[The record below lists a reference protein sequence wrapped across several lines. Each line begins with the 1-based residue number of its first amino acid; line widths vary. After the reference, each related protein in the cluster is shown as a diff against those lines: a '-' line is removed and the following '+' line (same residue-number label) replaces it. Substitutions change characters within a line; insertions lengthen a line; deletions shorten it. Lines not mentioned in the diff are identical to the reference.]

1 MSSSIASDQDLTNL
15 RAQIDRSVRWPV
27 LLFFTSAGFWFLA
40 TIILGLMSTWTLLSP
55 DAFGDCPAFKYGRL
69 QSAHTLAMV
78 YGLGFNLAFGVILWM
93 MHRLCRMPMKHSLVP
108 NIAGHLWNIAL
119 TIGIFC
125 VFGGIGSGVEWL
137 EFPKQVGPA
146 LLVAYIV
153 IALWAFVPFTQRDQP
168 QTFVSL
174 WFLVAALFAFP
185 ALFLT
190 ANVFIHMAPSAAVV
204 STAVNYWYIGGVQF
218 LFFLPIAAAAAFYLI
233 PKVSGRPI
241 FSYSLALASFW
252 ALILLGG
259 WTGLHRLLG
268 APLPAWMPAVSGAA
282 GIVILIPAL
291 MILVNVHAT
300 LGARFR
306 MVNYSATLRF
316 AYASIVALFLAAVLN
331 ALGGIPTLSK
341 YAGLTQ
347 AVLSTHV
354 AVLLGV
360 FTMAGFGAIY
370 FIVPRLC
377 GCEWPSGR
385 SIRFHFWFTV
395 YSILILVVTLAVG
408 GFWQGNAEFMLY
420 GSWKKIVDAAEP
432 FYIGQLIGWTMLLM
446 ANFSF
451 VLNLWVM
458 VFGQGRR
465 AGSPTLLHEVHE
477 LDQPMFDDRAKESS
491 SQA

>member
-1 MSSSIASDQDLTNL
+1 MSSPSASDPTLTTL
-15 RAQIDRSVRWPV
+15 RASIDRSVRWPV

-40 TIILGLMSTWTLLSP
+40 TIILGLMSTWTLLTP
-55 DAFGDCPAFKYGRL
+55 DAFGDCGALKYGRL
-69 QSAHTLAMV
+69 QPAHMLAMV
-78 YGLGFNLAFGVILWM
+78 YGLGFNLAFGVLIWL
-93 MHRLCRMPMKHSLVP
+93 MHRLCRLPMKNSLVP
-108 NIAGHLWNIAL
+108 TIAGHLWNIAL
-119 TIGIFC
+119 TIGIVC
-125 VFGGIGSGVEWL
+125 VLGGLGSGVEWL

-146 LLVAYIV
+146 LLVAYMV

-174 WFLVAALFAFP
+174 WYLVAAIFAFP

-190 ANVFIHMAPSAAVV
+190 ANVFIHLVPDSAVV
-204 STAVNYWYIGGVQF
+204 STAVNYWYMGGVKF
-218 LFFLPIAAAAAFYLI
+218 LFFLPLAAAVAFYFI

-241 FSYSLALASFW
+241 FSYSLAIASFW
-252 ALILLGG
+252 ALIILGG
-259 WTGLHRLLG
+259 WTGVHRLLG

-282 GIVILIPAL
+282 SILILIPAL
-291 MILVNVHAT
+291 TLLVNVHLT
-300 LGARFR
+300 LGKSFR

-316 AYASIVALFLAAVLN
+316 VYAAMVGLLLSAVLN
-331 ALGGIPTLSK
+331 ALGGIPILSK

-347 AVLSTHV
+347 SILSVQV

-395 YSILILVVTLAVG
+395 YAILILVTTLAVG
-408 GFWQGNAEFMLY
+408 GFWQGSAEFNLDA
-420 GSWKKIVDAAEP
+420 SWKSVADASAP
-432 FYIGQLIGWTMLLM
+432 FYIGQLLGWALLLL

-465 AGSPTLLHEVHE
+465 AGSPTLLHEIHE
-477 LDQPMFDDRAKESS
+477 LDRPMFDPQ
-491 SQA
+491 SQDTASKA